1 MLVELHLL
9 TPHAPSNL
17 NRDDFG
23 RPKSALFGGTERAR
37 ISSQAIKR
45 SLRTAP
51 FVQEQLAHRLSTR
64 SLYIP
69 EMIYRELLAD
79 MSLNDAE
86 KDRLKAYCSAIS
98 LALGKADKDNP
109 LKTNQIVF
117 LTRGEI
123 DRIKTFIQTRFHTG
137 ERLTDKAVKEL
148 GEKMNALTGLNVRPS
163 DGVDMAMF
171 GRMTTDDGNSFAH
184 VDASVQVAHAI
195 STHTAVTE
203 TDYFTAVDDWRSSG
217 AAEGMETR
225 GSGHIGE
232 VDFNSAV
239 YYKYF
244 SCHLDRLVQNL
255 GNDKDS
261 ALEGLSVI
269 LDAACRITPTGKQN
283 TFASHNLAEVAL
295 LVVRK
300 ENIPCSLASAFERPV
315 PPSEN
320 GYLAESARRMVQQYM
335 RLTDA
340 YGLADSHLCFALQPD
355 WLPTAYAQ
363 RAERL
368 NDLWVFLRKAITS
381 NLT

>member
-203 TDYFTAVDDWRSSG
+203 
-217 AAEGMETR
+217 
-225 GSGHIGE
+225 
-232 VDFNSAV
+232 
-239 YYKYF
+239 
-244 SCHLDRLVQNL
+244 DR
-255 GNDKDS
+255 K
-261 ALEGLSVI
+261 SV
-269 LDAACRITPTGKQN
+269 
-283 TFASHNLAEVAL
+283 V
-295 LVVRK
+295 
-300 ENIPCSLASAFERPV
+300 
-315 PPSEN
+315 
-320 GYLAESARRMVQQYM
+320 
-335 RLTDA
+335 
-340 YGLADSHLCFALQPD
+340 
-355 WLPTAYAQ
+355 
-363 RAERL
+363 
-368 NDLWVFLRKAITS
+368 
-381 NLT
+381 